1 MKKTI
6 ISSENNPNGFI
17 LKKINQNTAP
27 QLFNQKKKSL
37 GTVIWFGFFWRWK
50 YFRRISHLY
59 QFSSFFAENV
69 CFRTLP
75 YERYCSTF
83 LWKTFGQNQVVHGK
97 FNGSN
102 PPSSQMYNW
111 RKKRQKICKTPLC
124 LSGPNWRILPVQNL
138 ILYHEN

>member
-1 MKKTI
+1 MVP
-6 ISSENNPNGFI
+6 SSKR
-17 LKKINQNTAP
+17 LT
-27 QLFNQKKKSL
+27 KSL
-37 GTVIWFGFFWRWK
+37 PLSFSTKRKKFRDSDLVWIFLKIGPNWK

-59 QFSSFFAENV
+59 QFSFFFAENV

-75 YERYCSTF
+75 YERHCSTF
-83 LWKTFGQNQVVHGK
+83 LWKTFGQNQIVHGK

>member
-1 MKKTI
+1 MVSSSKKLT
-6 ISSENNPNGFI
+6 
-17 LKKINQNTAP
+17 
-27 QLFNQKKKSL
+27 KSL
-37 GTVIWFGFFWRWK
+37 PLSFSTKGKKFRDSDLVWIFLKIGPNWK

-59 QFSSFFAENV
+59 QFSFFFAENV

-75 YERYCSTF
+75 YERHCSTF

-124 LSGPNWRILPVQNL
+124 LSGPNWRILLVQNL